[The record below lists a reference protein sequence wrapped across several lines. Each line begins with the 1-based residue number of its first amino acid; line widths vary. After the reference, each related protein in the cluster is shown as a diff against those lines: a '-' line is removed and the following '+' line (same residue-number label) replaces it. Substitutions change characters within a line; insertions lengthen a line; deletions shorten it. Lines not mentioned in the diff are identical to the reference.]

1 MSSYKN
7 FLLLPVFFFVINTTY
22 SQQRKFPTP
31 AYADTITNPLKG
43 DVSSIAEGKKI
54 YTRFCVTCH
63 GNKGKGDGIAA
74 PGLTKPPADH
84 TSDFVQKQKDGA
96 LYWIIT
102 EGNRP
107 MPTYKS
113 TLTSAQRWQVVN
125 YIRTLAKEKKS

>member
-1 MSSYKN
+1 MIPYKN
-7 FLLLPVFFFVINTTY
+7 FIALLLFTISLNTTY
-22 SQQRKFPTP
+22 SQRKFPTP
-31 AYADTITNPLKG
+31 AYADTVSNPIKG
-43 DVSSIAEGKKI
+43 DISSITEGKKI

-74 PGLTKPPADH
+74 PGLAKPPADH
-84 TSDFVQKQKDGA
+84 TSDFVQKQRDGA

-107 MPTYKS
+107 MPTYKT
-113 TLTSAQRWQVVN
+113 TLTPTQRWEVVN

>member
-1 MSSYKN
+1 MLPYKN
-7 FLLLPVFFFVINTTY
+7 FILLLALAITINTAY

-31 AYADTITNPLKG
+31 AYADTISNPIKG
-43 DVSSIAEGKKI
+43 DVTSIAEGKKI

-74 PGLTKPPADH
+74 PGLAKPPADH

-96 LYWIIT
+96 LFWIIT
-102 EGNRP
+102 AGNRP
-107 MPTYKS
+107 MPTYKT
-113 TLTSAQRWQVVN
+113 TLTTAQRWQVVN